1 MPNVLILALAV
12 LLGAV
17 LAIVAM
23 VLGLYFAGRLTG
35 TMGRSLLVVDPDGR
49 IVDTAPYGQ
58 PPEVD
63 EGSDLAPWEG
73 DEPPREGVDLGA
85 DPDNWEEAHD

>member
-1 MPNVLILALAV
+1 MPSVLILAGAV

-23 VLGLYFAGRLTG
+23 VLGLWFAGRLTG
-35 TMGRSLLVVDPDGR
+35 TMGAPMLAVDPDGHA
-49 IVDTAPYGQ
+49 IGAAPYGQ

-63 EGSDLAPWEG
+63 EGPELAPWEG
-73 DEPPREGVDLGA
+73 DEPPQEGVDLGK
-85 DPDNWEEAHD
+85 DPDNWQEVPA